1 MYHVVHHVLFPARL
15 PAAPEKSI
23 SATLIIQEL
32 CGPVIDDDVIGL
44 CKGGLR
50 IGMMGNPC
58 FFGRDTLRI
67 RLPVINI
74 RISKN
79 RVFNTQFRFH
89 LVIQMLTDH

>member
-1 MYHVVHHVLFPARL
+1 MLYTMSSFL
-15 PAAPEKSI
+15 PDFLLSLKKTI
-23 SATLIIQEL
+23 SATLIIEEL

-79 RVFNTQFRFH
+79 RVIFTQFRFH

>member
-1 MYHVVHHVLFPARL
+1 MSSFL
-15 PAAPEKSI
+15 PDFLLSLKKTI
-23 SATLIIQEL
+23 SATLIIEEL

-79 RVFNTQFRFH
+79 RVIFTQFRFH

>member
-1 MYHVVHHVLFPARL
+1 MLYTMSSFL
-15 PAAPEKSI
+15 PDFLLPLKKTI
-23 SATLIIQEL
+23 SATLIIEEL

-67 RLPVINI
+67 GLPVINI

-79 RVFNTQFRFH
+79 RVIFTQLRFH

>member
-1 MYHVVHHVLFPARL
+1 MLYTMSSFL
-15 PAAPEKSI
+15 PDFLLSLKKTI
-23 SATLIIQEL
+23 SATLIIEEL

-67 RLPVINI
+67 GLPVINI

-79 RVFNTQFRFH
+79 RVIFTQLRFH

>member
-1 MYHVVHHVLFPARL
+1 MLYTMSSFL
-15 PAAPEKSI
+15 PDFLLPLKKTI
-23 SATLIIQEL
+23 SATLIIEEL

-79 RVFNTQFRFH
+79 RVIFTQFRFH